1 MKNRSLGS
9 RKNKLLYVVKA
20 VSLFLVMLILI
31 FPNIGCAT
39 IAEGIAEKIYDRVLY
54 EKNHERT
61 LLFSDET
68 FMGHTIE
75 VYEIGMAIDWD
86 GEDKHRIVITV
97 NGVDQ
102 FLCLIYSENPT
113 EEPAT
118 MPDGCVSCLH
128 DTGGLYDMLIYND
141 PEKRSHDTFSF
152 SPDFKSVSIDSLHGN
167 IVEYAYNEEMY
178 FANMKMTGKEI
189 NELTPTIRGDKR

>member
-1 MKNRSLGS
+1 M
-9 RKNKLLYVVKA
+9 LLVI
-20 VSLFLVMLILI
+20 LVFVLSNTSCS
-31 FPNIGCAT
+31 F
-39 IAEGIAEKIYDRVLY
+39 IAEGIALQIYDRVLY
-54 EKNHERT
+54 ETYHERK

-75 VYEIGMAIDWD
+75 VYEIGMAIDW
-86 GEDKHRIVITV
+86 EDEDEHRIVITV

-102 FLCLIYSENPT
+102 FLCLIEHENPT

-152 SPDFKSVSIDSLHGN
+152 SPDFKSVSIDSRYSMF
-167 IVEYAYNEEMY
+167 IFAYNEEMY
-178 FANMKMTGKEI
+178 FTDYEMTGKEM
-189 NELTPTIRGDKR
+189 NERSTTNNIVIPIWK